1 MLRDLGNNQFER
13 RNLCSLVNG
22 RNPRI
27 AVYYDDGEDQYH
39 GERNVDCD
47 GAHRISGKGSIP
59 GLAAYPAILASLLPP
74 TVKGI
79 RILQ

>member
-27 AVYYDDGEDQYH
+27 AVYYDDGEDI
-39 GERNVDCD
+39 N
-47 GAHRISGKGSIP
+47 IM
-59 GLAAYPAILASLLPP
+59 
-74 TVKGI
+74 VKEM
-79 RILQ
+79 LMVMVHTE